1 MNKET
6 LCCKEYQLKKKTNNC
21 SIENPIILPLF
32 LRKQQRINYMQRTK
46 NLPGSFFKE
55 QSWRN
60 ASVVTKGWVAMKAQK
75 STNRQEPSPETD
87 T

>member
-1 MNKET
+1 MNNNNKKNKNYKKIDEQGNSM
-6 LCCKEYQLKKKTNNC
+6 LQRVPIKKKTNNC

-60 ASVVTKGWVAMKAQK
+60 ASVVTKG
-75 STNRQEPSPETD
+75 
-87 T
+87 